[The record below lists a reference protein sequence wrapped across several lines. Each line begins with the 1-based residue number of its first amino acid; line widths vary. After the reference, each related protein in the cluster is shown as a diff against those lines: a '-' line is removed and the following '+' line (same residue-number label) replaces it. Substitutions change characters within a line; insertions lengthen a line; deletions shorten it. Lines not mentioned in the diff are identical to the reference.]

1 MMISMSK
8 LFITVWAN
16 LIKYTQLWLATFMEF
31 WPYNISP
38 PNQKYTLFIQTES
51 KQKIIWE
58 IITIEAILLATMANF
73 SGF

>member
-38 PNQKYTLFIQTES
+38 PNQKYTLFLS
-51 KQKIIWE
+51 KQNQNKKSFE
-58 IITIEAILLATMANF
+58 RL
-73 SGF
+73 